1 MRREIYFFLLGASIF
16 GAAVPG
22 AFPGA
27 ARADDPKPMRAEGGA
42 HTQPGPEADS
52 LTPQERMNRRFP
64 QKVRVGDLIG
74 LPMQD
79 YEDRVLGYV
88 KEVVRTPDG
97 HIVLVMP
104 FGGWF
109 GYGGRPVG
117 VPIETVAILGRHL
130 NVLDIPRADFP
141 SLPTWKES
149 EGTPI
154 PADDIIRIAI
164 SRR

>member
-1 MRREIYFFLLGASIF
+1 MRRELAYSLLGILLL
-16 GAAVPG
+16 GG
-22 AFPGA
+22 TPGA
-27 ARADDPKPMRAEGGA
+27 AHAEETKPMRAEGGA
-42 HTQPGPEADS
+42 HTQPGPEQDG
-52 LTPQERMNRRFP
+52 LTPQQRMERRFP

-79 YEDRVLGYV
+79 YDDRILGYV
-88 KEVVRTPDG
+88 KAVVRTPDG

-117 VPIETVAILGRHL
+117 VPIETVAILARHL
-130 NVLDIPRADFP
+130 NVLDLPREAFP
-141 SLPTWKES
+141 DLPTWKDG

-154 PADDIIRIAI
+154 PSDDIIRIAI